1 MNFRRAV
8 SDILQPK
15 HDDKFLLRWLRA
27 RSWDVEAAEK
37 MLRTNLEWRKEWDLD
52 ELVKSWQP
60 PEPLASHYPSGLSGF
75 DKEGYPIYIVPMGNL
90 DMIGLLHTTSKQDMI
105 RLTIKTLEE
114 ILLEAERNGVTQ
126 LVAIFDLENFNLRQF
141 AWKPAVELVITL
153 LQSYE
158 ANYPEILKVCYII
171 NAPKLFALA
180 YAVVKKFINE
190 YTQSKIKIYKQ
201 ESTKWQTHLFEH
213 VSPDNL
219 PKCYGGSMVDP
230 DGDPRCPSLI
240 KPGKIVSKAL
250 YKKNLTDEVLVN
262 RDYVTT
268 TVKKGKQLALDFFIS
283 DPGSLLQWDFRTE
296 DHDIRFGVTYTDEN
310 GNVHKVI
317 NPSRTS
323 ANLVDVTGTIT
334 CKAPATYT
342 VIFDNSYSKF
352 RSKTLH
358 YYVAVV
364 ENLSKLDIESSPE
377 ARMNQNEPNVIDEVV
392 VH

>member
-1 MNFRRAV
+1 METGYVVSRYTFNSIIANNF
-8 SDILQPK
+8 L
-15 HDDKFLLRWLRA
+15 
-27 RSWDVEAAEK
+27 
-37 MLRTNLEWRKEWDLD
+37 
-52 ELVKSWQP
+52 
-60 PEPLASHYPSGLSGF
+60 
-75 DKEGYPIYIVPMGNL
+75 
-90 DMIGLLHTTSKQDMI
+90 
-105 RLTIKTLEE
+105 
-114 ILLEAERNGVTQ
+114 
-126 LVAIFDLENFNLRQF
+126 
-141 AWKPAVELVITL
+141 AVELVITL
-153 LQSYE
+153 LQNYE
-158 ANYPEILKVCYII
+158 ANYPEILKICYII

-201 ESTKWQTHLFEH
+201 ESTKWRTLLLEH

-219 PKCYGGSMVDP
+219 PKHYGGTMVDP
-230 DGDPRCPSLI
+230 DGDPKCPS
-240 KPGKIVSKAL
+240 KVRPGKTVPKEL

-268 TVKKGKQLALDFFIS
+268 TIKKGKQLTLDFFIS

-310 GNVHKVI
+310 GNVHNVI
-317 NPSRTS
+317 TPSRTS

-342 VIFDNSYSKF
+342 VIFDNSYSRF

-358 YYVAVV
+358 YYVVVV
-364 ENLSKLDIESSPE
+364 EHLNKLDIESSPE
-377 ARMNQNEPNVIDEVV
+377 ARTNESEANVVDRVV